1 MKTKMYKRN
10 IFMIL
15 VIKVFVAFL
24 ALIML
29 GIMGDIVSRMLN
41 VNSTL
46 VAGLVE
52 VVVFIY
58 LAVKLMLKIYKKAIY
73 M

>member
-1 MKTKMYKRN
+1 MYKRN
-10 IFMIL
+10 IFMSL

-29 GIMGDIVSRMLN
+29 GVMGDIVSRMLN

>member
-1 MKTKMYKRN
+1 
-10 IFMIL
+10 MIL
-15 VIKVFVAFL
+15 VIKLLVAFF

-29 GIMGDIVSRMLN
+29 GVLGDIVSRMLN
-41 VNSTL
+41 ANNTL

-58 LAVKLMLKIYKKAIY
+58 FTIKFVLKNQKRLFT